1 MTQNK
6 VITERDKAVSS
17 LQKQL
22 NRIRKKCLMYQ
33 EANDL
38 KKLQIQ
44 QFNKLLIKLYSEDRI
59 TVAEIREFTVR
70 KKVAKQTLNK
80 KGHEGS

>member
-44 QFNKLLIKLYSEDRI
+44 QFHKLLVKLYSEDRI
-59 TVAEIREFTVR
+59 TVGEIREFTVR
-70 KKVAKQTLNK
+70 KKAAKETLNRMK
-80 KGHEGS
+80 